1 MKTLIA
7 YATKH
12 GFTEKCVGILEQ
24 SLEGEVQKLDLTKEA
39 ETDLSKYDKIIIGGS
54 VYMGQILKEVKT
66 FCTKNL
72 DILKDKRVALFI
84 CGMRD
89 GAEAE
94 QEINMAYPKELLETT
109 ITKGFFGGE
118 FIFSKLNFLERFIV
132 KKVTKSDKDS
142 STLSKENIDKFAK
155 NINKA

>member
-12 GFTEKCVGILEQ
+12 GFTEKCAQILEQ
-24 SLEGEVQKLDLTKEA
+24 SIEGEVQKLNLTKEV
-39 ETDLSKYDKIIIGGS
+39 EIDLSKYDKIIIGGS

-66 FCTKNL
+66 FCAKNL
-72 DILKDKRVALFI
+72 DTLKNKRVGLFI

-89 GAEAE
+89 GSDAE
-94 QEINMAYPKELLETT
+94 QEINTAYPKELLETS

-132 KKVTKSDKDS
+132 KRVSKNDKDI
-142 STLSKENIDKFAK
+142 STLSKENIEKFAK
-155 NINKA
+155 SINRA

>member
-1 MKTLIA
+1 MKTLIV
-7 YATKH
+7 YSTKH
-12 GFTEKCVGILEQ
+12 GFTEKCAQILEQ
-24 SLEGEVQKLDLTKEA
+24 SLDGEVQKLDLTKGGEA
-39 ETDLSKYDKIIIGGS
+39 DLSKYDKIIIGGS
-54 VYMGQILKEVKT
+54 IYMGQILKEVKT

-72 DILKDKRVALFI
+72 DTLKNKKVAFFI

-94 QEINMAYPKELLETT
+94 QEINMAYPKELLETS

-118 FIFSKLNFLERFIV
+118 FTFSKLNFLERFIV

-155 NINKA
+155 IINRA